1 MEEILKRLEHLEE
14 QSSKSSHER
23 QILLDKICELEDLV
37 EDLTLQLKRCKK
49 SSRIPLV
56 AKESLAINNAGKK
69 TNAQEDEPWLFYCP
83 TGQGFSEI
91 LRKLG
96 FSEGYELTSSA
107 LVSEEALWTQLL
119 QKMNEE
125 EIPKKLSALRKLVSV
140 QLSSACHHELL
151 VVVRGIPGSEN
162 PLFQLVLP
170 HIATL
175 AEYVNI
181 AWSEVENSNPELLGR
196 IALVLE
202 CERELKELSVDRGD
216 TRLSLYVERLS

>member
-1 MEEILKRLEHLEE
+1 MEELLKRVQVLEE
-14 QSSKSSHER
+14 ISLKSSQER

-37 EDLTLQLKRCKK
+37 EDLTQQLKRSKK
-49 SSRIPLV
+49 TARNPIV

-69 TNAQEDEPWLFYCP
+69 TNAQEDEPWLFYCSP
-83 TGQGFSEI
+83 GKTFAEI

-96 FSEGYELTSSA
+96 FSEGYELSSSA
-107 LVSEEALWTQLL
+107 LASEEALWTQLL
-119 QKMNEE
+119 GKMNEE
-125 EIPKKLSALRKLVSV
+125 VVPKKLSALRKLVSV

-151 VVVRGIPGSEN
+151 IVVRGIPSSEN
-162 PLFQLVLP
+162 PLFQLILP

-175 AEYVNI
+175 SEYVNI

-202 CERELKELSVDRGD
+202 CEHELKVLTVDRGD
-216 TRLSLYVERLS
+216 TRLSLYVENLN

>member
-83 TGQGFSEI
+83 TGQGFAEI

>member
-1 MEEILKRLEHLEE
+1 MEELIKRVQTLEE
-14 QSSKSSHER
+14 SSLKSSEER
-23 QILLDKICELEDLV
+23 QILLNKICELEDLV
-37 EDLTLQLKRCKK
+37 EDLTLQLKRSKK
-49 SSRIPLV
+49 SSRIPLI

-69 TNAQEDEPWLFYCP
+69 TNAQEDEPWLFYCSSSL
-83 TGQGFSEI
+83 TFTEI

-119 QKMNEE
+119 QRMNEE
-125 EIPKKLSALRKLVSV
+125 EVPKKLSALRKLVSV

-151 VVVRGIPGSEN
+151 IVVRGIPSSEN
-162 PLFQLVLP
+162 PLFQLILP

-175 AEYVNI
+175 AEYVNV

-202 CERELKELSVDRGD
+202 CERELKELTVDRGD